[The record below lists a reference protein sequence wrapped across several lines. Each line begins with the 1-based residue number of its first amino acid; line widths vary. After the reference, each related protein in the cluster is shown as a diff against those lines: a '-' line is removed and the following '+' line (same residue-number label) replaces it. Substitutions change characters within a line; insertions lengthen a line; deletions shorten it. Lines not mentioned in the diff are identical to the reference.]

1 MARPL
6 LDFFVC
12 RCLRLYKLSLAL
24 DADLPISERRAG
36 DDAAILAAMTLI
48 HIWDLEEE
56 TALLRCAV
64 ILETLLER
72 SPHNY
77 DALLILIRL
86 CVSLGTPSLAVNY
99 YLQLSVKNVQNAT
112 LSWILYTRIS
122 MLHPYS
128 CVSKPK
134 TDEAATVINVP
145 ENITAALEWH
155 EGAAQLNSNYVYKML
170 REGQYN
176 MFFDALALENP
187 LRVGFARLLLLV
199 EWSRIQRLTGASSD
213 VNYSDFLG

>member
-36 DDAAILAAMTLI
+36 DDAAILAIMTLI
-48 HIWDLEEE
+48 HVWDLEEE
-56 TALLRCAV
+56 TTLLRCVV

-77 DALLILIRL
+77 DALLILTRL
-86 CVSLGTPSLAVNY
+86 CVNIGTPSLAMNH
-99 YLQLSVKNVQNAT
+99 YLQLSVKNMQNAT

-122 MLHPYS
+122 TLHPYS
-128 CVSKPK
+128 YVSKPK
-134 TDEAATVINVP
+134 NDEAAIVINVP
-145 ENITAALEWH
+145 EKITAALEWH
-155 EGAAQLNSNYVYKML
+155 AGAVELNSHYVNKML
-170 REGQYN
+170 REGQYS
-176 MFFDALALENP
+176 MLFDALTLENP
-187 LRVGFARLLLLV
+187 LKMGFARLLLVV
-199 EWSRIQRLTGASSD
+199 ELSRIQRLTGASSD

>member
-36 DDAAILAAMTLI
+36 DDAAILAVMTLI

-56 TALLRCAV
+56 TSLLRCVV

-86 CVSLGTPSLAVNY
+86 CVNLGAPSLAMNH
-99 YLQLSVKNVQNAT
+99 YLHLSIKNIQNAT
-112 LSWILYTRIS
+112 LSWILCTHLSI
-122 MLHPYS
+122 LHPYS
-128 CVSKPK
+128 YVSQSKN
-134 TDEAATVINVP
+134 DEAATVIDVP

-155 EGAAQLNSNYVYKML
+155 ASASQLNSHYIYKML

-176 MFFDALALENP
+176 MLFDALALDNP

-213 VNYSDFLG
+213 VNHSDFLS